1 MELFFDSNELWGGVG
16 GKNMEKLVKYN
27 ANHIKGISTHSLK
40 SDLDHI
46 SVVCSHSLIF
56 VSDFSYV

>member
-1 MELFFDSNELWGGVG
+1 
-16 GKNMEKLVKYN
+16 MEKLVKYN

-46 SVVCSHSLIF
+46 SVVCSHSLIL
-56 VSDFSYV
+56 VSDFSHV